1 MATCGELTDYFSEL
15 NDIEQENEV
24 TIAVDDDT
32 SRTPDGLSLADWF
45 SSDTWFILQ
54 PIAVTNTKWFKII

>member
-32 SRTPDGLSLADWF
+32 SRTPDGLSLAD
-45 SSDTWFILQ
+45 
-54 PIAVTNTKWFKII
+54 